1 MLKTD
6 LISKR
11 NQTHSQKEKK
21 FTAAHNAGP
30 PFQEILG
37 LQTELAEKVIW
48 SRITTGSSSSSL
60 PQASATALCQTRF
73 RGRRTTVEL
82 KDSQKCLLG
91 GTDRLEFLS
100 GKLHRWQNPMGLWQK

>member
-21 FTAAHNAGP
+21 STVAHNAWP

-37 LQTELAEKVIW
+37 LQIELAEKVIW
-48 SRITTGSSSSSL
+48 SRITTGLSSSSL
-60 PQASATALCQTRF
+60 PQASATALCQTGF
-73 RGRRTTVEL
+73 RGRWATLEL

-91 GTDRLEFLS
+91 VADILELLP
-100 GKLHRWQNPMGLWQK
+100 GKLHRWQNPLSQCQR